1 MEFFNFDATNLV
13 SRYFSLFL
21 FLNFV
26 LFHYRQQFIAEPN
39 NYLSIYNK
47 HLNKTI
53 QPPTQPIQYLQQ
65 VHQQQQQQHQQQY
78 QQQQQQKKEEQVIRN
93 SNANSNISN
102 INGKK
107 NADVNDISN
116 VMKTS
121 EQPIC
126 SSSNSSTLLSDI
138 SNVSDVVVAKEQ
150 VPTTNTVVDVTTK
163 SLNTV
168 VENHD
173 STTITTSVVEDDLD
187 FDDMFITNRVSSK
200 HFYFFLSFFYNIFC
214 F

>member
-1 MEFFNFDATNLV
+1 
-13 SRYFSLFL
+13 LFL

-65 VHQQQQQQHQQQY
+65 VHQQQQQQHHQQY
-78 QQQQQQKKEEQVIRN
+78 QQQQQKKEEQVIRN

-138 SNVSDVVVAKEQ
+138 SNVSGVVVAKEQ
-150 VPTTNTVVDVTTK
+150 VATINTVVDVTTK
-163 SLNTV
+163 SLNTS
-168 VENHD
+168 VEKHD
-173 STTITTSVVEDDLD
+173 STTITTSVVQDELD

-200 HFYFFLSFFYNIFC
+200 HFYFFLSFFIIF
-214 F
+214 FVFNSKKKR